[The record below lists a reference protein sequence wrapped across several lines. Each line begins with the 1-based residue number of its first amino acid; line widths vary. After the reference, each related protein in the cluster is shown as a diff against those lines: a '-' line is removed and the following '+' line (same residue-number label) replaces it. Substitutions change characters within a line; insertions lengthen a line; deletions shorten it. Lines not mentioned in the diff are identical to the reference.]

1 MRLRTAMFGHY
12 RNGQWLRFQCDPHDG
27 FREEWLPGMTERQ
40 KELLRMTNGV
50 DHRHGA
56 DFYER

>member
-1 MRLRTAMFGHY
+1 MFGHY
-12 RNGQWLRFQCDPHDG
+12 RNSIWLRFQCDPHDG
-27 FREEWLPGMTERQ
+27 FNEEWLADMTTRQ
-40 KELLRMTNGV
+40 KQLLRMTNGV

>member
-1 MRLRTAMFGHY
+1 MFGHY
-12 RNGQWLRFQCDPHDG
+12 RNGEWMRFQCDPHDG
-27 FREEWLPGMTERQ
+27 FREEWLAGMSPRQ
-40 KELLRMTNGV
+40 KELLRMTAGV